1 MSADCRIAQIA
12 CAARF
17 QREKRAVKK
26 TTLFKQYLLDK
37 EILLIPV
44 AHDPLGAKIVQRAG
58 FKVVGCAGYANSA
71 ALMGVPDIEI
81 LTLTNMVDCVWRM
94 CDAVDLPVWA
104 DGDNGH
110 GNVTNVQMT
119 VRQMEKA
126 GAASIMLEDQVSP
139 KRCGHMSGKHVV
151 PADEFIAK
159 IKAGVD
165 ARKDQ
170 DFTILARTDA
180 VAVNGLQDA
189 VDRAHRAIEAGADW
203 VFLEA
208 PENIDQMR
216 EIPKLVS
223 KPTLANMIPGGK
235 TPIVPAAELQSI
247 GFAAVVWPN
256 AFTYAY
262 AKIATELANE
272 LLRTGSTASYD
283 SRMIEFEEFNELVGL
298 PKIRE
303 TEESYYSELEHPH
316 LRGA

>member
-1 MSADCRIAQIA
+1 MR
-12 CAARF
+12 
-17 QREKRAVKK
+17 K
-26 TTLFKQYLLDK
+26 TTLFKQYLFAE
-37 EILLIPV
+37 EIMMIPV
-44 AHDPLGAKIVQRAG
+44 AHDPLGGKIIEKAG

-71 ALMGVPDIEI
+71 ALMGAPDIEL

-110 GNVTNVQMT
+110 GNVTNVQLT

-151 PADEFIAK
+151 PADEFISK

-180 VAVNGLQDA
+180 IAVNGLQEA
-189 VDRAHRAIEAGADW
+189 VDRAHKAIEAGADW

-208 PENIDQMR
+208 PEDIEQMR
-216 EIPKLVS
+216 QIPKLVS
-223 KPTLANMIPGGK
+223 RPALANMIPGGK
-235 TPIVPAAELQSI
+235 TPILPAVELQTM
-247 GFAAVVWPN
+247 GFAAVVWPT
-256 AFTYAY
+256 AFTYLY
-262 AKIATELANE
+262 ARLATDFANE
-272 LLRTGSTASYD
+272 LFRTGATSSYD
-283 SRMIEFEEFNELVGL
+283 DRMIRFEQFNDLVGL

-303 TEESYYSELEHPH
+303 GEERYYSHSEDSH